1 MLVFGDV
8 GDHLEQLLDGSE
20 NDLALNVFVN
30 DSILIFAKAK
40 LGCRLEDD
48 QCR

>member
-1 MLVFGDV
+1 MD
-8 GDHLEQLLDGSE
+8 QLSDESA

-30 DSILIFAKAK
+30 DAILIFAGAK
-40 LGCRLEDD
+40 LGCRLEDE